1 MLIFLL
7 EKCLLLST
15 KDIVVADS
23 KGCKKGSDLSQ
34 RTSLSLRKSL
44 PSPTSFFWH
53 ITSLWLTDF
62 RRSVNRIADHQQ
74 INIGRSAHPQ
84 LVVDGLTLLIWIRES
99 RRRRYMMRTS
109 IRGIRQNAGKASYCP
124 SPFNVIKTGFVIST
138 IVCRIDRP
146 QVIMLFLTDT
156 ILNRKTASNA
166 EDLITSVK

>member
-1 MLIFLL
+1 
-7 EKCLLLST
+7 
-15 KDIVVADS
+15 
-23 KGCKKGSDLSQ
+23 
-34 RTSLSLRKSL
+34 
-44 PSPTSFFWH
+44 
-53 ITSLWLTDF
+53 
-62 RRSVNRIADHQQ
+62 
-74 INIGRSAHPQ
+74 
-84 LVVDGLTLLIWIRES
+84 
-99 RRRRYMMRTS
+99 MMRTS